1 MSSLKI
7 NSTKNYRLFT
17 RSSDNRDT
25 NPGRRRRLKQ
35 SMQKYGFLPY
45 FPIVCQR
52 SEGKLVVK
60 EGQHRLAIAETLGLP
75 VHWVEADKD
84 FDIAEINSTAE
95 VWRIRDYAE
104 KFSKNGLSSY
114 TEGLEFAKTH
124 RLPITIAFALL
135 SGSSSW
141 GNAQGAFISGSFR
154 IKDRPYAEM
163 VAGLYV
169 PLTALSPDI
178 KNARCLQAC
187 IMVCRVKE
195 FDGQRLIHGATKC
208 REKLVS
214 YSTREAYLTLFEEIY
229 NFNRNRL
236 FGLKTAAVQAMRSRN
251 AVHAAVAKKKS
262 RKSVDA

>member
-25 NPGRRRRLKQ
+25 NPGRRRRLKL

-45 FPIVCQR
+45 FPIVCKR
-52 SEGKLVVK
+52 VDGKLVVM
-60 EGQHRLAIAETLGLP
+60 EGQHRLAIAETLGIA

-84 FDIAEINSTAE
+84 FDIAEVNSTAE
-95 VWRIRDYAE
+95 VWRVRDYAE
-104 KFSKNGLSSY
+104 KFSKNGLTAY
-114 TEGLEFAKTH
+114 TDGLEFAKTH

-135 SGSSSW
+135 SGNATWSSVV
-141 GNAQGAFISGSFR
+141 GQFISGAFK

-163 VAGLYV
+163 VAGLYG

-187 IMVCRVKE
+187 IAVCRVKE
-195 FDGQRLIHGATKC
+195 FEPGRLIHGATKC

-214 YSTREAYLTLFEEIY
+214 YSTREAYLGLFEELY
-229 NFNRNRL
+229 NFNRQRL
-236 FGLKTAAVQAMRSRN
+236 FGLRAAATQVMRSRS
-251 AVHAAVAKKKS
+251 AVVVAAAKKKA
-262 RKSVDA
+262 RKSAA